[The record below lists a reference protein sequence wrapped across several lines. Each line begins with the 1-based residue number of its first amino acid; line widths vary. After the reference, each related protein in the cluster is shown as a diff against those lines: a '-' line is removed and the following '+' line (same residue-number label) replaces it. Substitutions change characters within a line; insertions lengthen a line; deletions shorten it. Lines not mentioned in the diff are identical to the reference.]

1 MLQRLDIRNVVLIE
15 QLGLDFGPGLHVFTG
30 ETGSG
35 KSIVLDALGLALG
48 SRADA
53 SLVRH
58 GAQQAV
64 VGASFAPTADAQEFL
79 EENGLVSSEDGSIH
93 VRRMLD
99 AGGKGKAFINDMGV
113 TVTLLRELGEM
124 LLEVHGQHDQRGL
137 TDVRIHRQLLD
148 AYGQHGELVKAMRE
162 SWRTWQNAKQ
172 ALADAMAMQEK
183 LRAEED
189 YLRHVLG
196 ELDALAPEEGEEE
209 QLAERRRQMMLA
221 EKRGDSLKDAL
232 ASLSQPKS
240 VVQMLASAERILTR
254 RSEEDAALA
263 PVTTALEQAMLH
275 TQEVTDALESLL
287 REDGYDAAELERAE
301 SRLFELRDAARK
313 HHCLVDELPAKHRD
327 LREQLGSL
335 EHGQQQCDALQKIA
349 AEGEQAYRKA
359 AEALS
364 KARAASARKLEARV
378 MEELPPLNMA
388 SARFT
393 VAIKPLP
400 EATGDGLE
408 MVEFHVAANPGQPS
422 GPLAKVASGGELS
435 RLMLSLKLALAE
447 VDGIPSMVF
456 DEIDTGVGGAT
467 AEAIGKRLAQ
477 LGKHRQV
484 LVVTHQP
491 QVAAF
496 AQRHFVVSKQ
506 HDGDKTHTSVRV
518 LDEEGRRE
526 ELARMLSGA
535 SVTDQARAAA
545 DALLELAA

>member
-15 QLGLDFGPGLHVFTG
+15 QLGLEFGPGLHVFTG

-53 SLVRH
+53 TLVRH

-64 VGASFAPTADAQEFL
+64 VGASFQPTPEAQAFL
-79 EENGLVSSEDGSIH
+79 DENGLGESDDGAIH
-93 VRRMLD
+93 VRRVLD
-99 AGGKGKAFINDMGV
+99 AGGKGKAFVNDMAV
-113 TVTLLRELGEM
+113 NVSLLRELGEM

-137 TDVRIHRQLLD
+137 TDARIHRQLLD
-148 AYGQHGELVKAMRE
+148 AYGRHGEMVTGMRGA
-162 SWRTWQNAKQ
+162 WREWQQAKQ
-172 ALADAMAMQEK
+172 TLAGAMASQEK

-189 YLRHVLG
+189 YLRHVLA
-196 ELDALAPEEGEEE
+196 ELDKLAPEPGEEE
-209 QLAERRRQMMLA
+209 ELAERRRAMMLA
-221 EKRGDSLKDAL
+221 EKRGESLKDAL
-232 ASLSQPKS
+232 AHVSQPKS
-240 VVQMLASAERILTR
+240 VVQMLAGAERVLQR
-254 RSEEDAALA
+254 RGEEDVALA
-263 PVTTALEQAMLH
+263 PVNAALEQAMLH
-275 TQEVTDALESLL
+275 AQEVMDSLERLL
-287 REDGYDAAELERAE
+287 EDDGYDAAELERSE

-313 HHCLVDELPAKHRD
+313 HQCLVDELPAKHRT

-335 EHGQQQCDALQKIA
+335 EHGQQQCDALQKA
-349 AEGEQAYRKA
+349 VEETGQAYRKA
-359 AEALS
+359 AEKLS
-364 KARAASARKLEARV
+364 KARAASAKKMEARV

-388 SARFT
+388 SANFT

-400 EATGDGLE
+400 EASGDGLE
-408 MVEFHVAANPGQPS
+408 MVEFHVAANPGQPA

-435 RLMLSLKLALAE
+435 RLMLALKLALAE

-467 AEAIGKRLAQ
+467 GEAIGKRLAQ

-506 HDGDKTHTSVRV
+506 NDGSKTTTQVRT
-518 LDEEGRRE
+518 LDEPGRRE

-545 DALLELAA
+545 DALLELVD